1 MMEREGAS
9 VRNGLV
15 RWLEKMKIW
24 VVSMDSDGYSGH
36 EV

>member
-1 MMEREGAS
+1 M
-9 VRNGLV
+9 RNGLV
-15 RWLEKMKIW
+15 GWLEKMKIW

>member
-1 MMEREGAS
+1 M
-9 VRNGLV
+9 RNGLM

-24 VVSMDSDGYSGH
+24 VVSMEDDGYSKH